1 VSQKRKRNY
10 SIGCRCSVCG
20 RTFRASRA
28 DAKYC
33 SAQCRK
39 KASRSRVGQAVTL
52 NVPDASQMT
61 LEHLEALSRLT
72 NAKVSLRAQIKI

>member
-20 RTFRASRA
+20 RAFRASRA

-39 KASRSRVGQAVTL
+39 RASRSRVGGAVSL

-61 LEHLEALSRLT
+61 FEHLEALSRLT
-72 NAKVSLRAQIKI
+72 NAKVTMRTQVKL